1 MNIYERIKNRH
12 QREINSFPIG
22 TAFNKKQFVEML
34 KNWGLTAYDTDKI
47 LPLGDGHYILKTD
60 KDRYKEMLLRHKRD
74 IEFYI
79 AHDKKGTGFIYDMF
93 LYELANHN
101 FCVTCDLA
109 DTIEALGLTIEK
121 INRDKR
127 LRYGLKKAK
136 SEYLKHYNTFF

>member
-1 MNIYERIKNRH
+1 
-12 QREINSFPIG
+12 
-22 TAFNKKQFVEML
+22 ML

-47 LPLGDGHYILKTD
+47 ISLEDGRYILKAD

-101 FCVTCDLA
+101 FCVTCDLT
-109 DTIEALGLTIEK
+109 DTIEALGLSALFSRAFSALYISYTV
-121 INRDKR
+121 RQTV
-127 LRYGLKKAK
+127 LFSSLFAP
-136 SEYLKHYNTFF
+136 L